1 MTSATT
7 RQGIDLAR
15 VPFDFVIC
23 KATEG
28 TGFVDR
34 YCDGFI
40 RTAAGLGRK
49 TGVYHY
55 ATGQSSGKAEAEYF
69 YANIKGYVGTSLL
82 ALDWE
87 GGAVET
93 LDRVLRWLF
102 WTA

>member
-1 MTSATT
+1 MSMNGIDISNHQA
-7 RQGIDLAR
+7 GIDLAR

-55 ATGQSSGKAEAEYF
+55 ATGQSSGRRRQNTF
-69 YANIKGYVGTSLL
+69 TRISR
-82 ALDWE
+82 DM
-87 GGAVET
+87 
-93 LDRVLRWLF
+93 
-102 WTA
+102 